1 MDRGRGFS
9 KSVFGLLALMAILVV
24 AALGVVTLGQAP
36 AEPKK
41 PAASAPAIQVPM
53 GSCPASFVELFK
65 VSQEQKKGLTFYI
78 QGQTLGGLVV
88 KAAGDGT
95 VEVRN
100 QEFGRILIKLEDVSA
115 VAMN

>member
-9 KSVFGLLALMAILVV
+9 KSVFGVLALMAILVV

-41 PAASAPAIQVPM
+41 PAAPASAILVPM
-53 GSCPASFVELFK
+53 GSCPAAFVELFK
-65 VSQEQKKGLTFYI
+65 LSQEQKKGLTFYV
-78 QGQTLGGLVV
+78 GGMAIGGVVV

-95 VEVRN
+95 IEVRN
-100 QEFGRILIKLEDVSA
+100 QEFGRLIIKLEAVIA